1 MMMKQNLLSLTMIV
15 SLGLLQGCGGS
26 GGSESGNGSSTSSEP
41 SLPSQNEESPKGILD
56 VINTIVSDVIG
67 GSTHEAIGE
76 STDTEPNVQNEPIIS
91 TLINQIS
98 LFNSGSTLTAADFG
112 LESWNAKSIASA
124 NHILYIANDSSNASI
139 LRYDLKNKKALP
151 PILAENITGLAQAW
165 NRLYDLS
172 IYKDRLYAA
181 SLSSNRV
188 DVFDIASAEPQFIMS
203 LGTGS
208 WSGDQ
213 HNKAIV
219 YALSVAANDQYVF
232 TPDIQGR
239 INVWKQTDVTTAN
252 HLKVLK
258 HARLSLS
265 ECNSTYCDVRLEATS
280 DLLYASFGNG
290 KTYVYDVSSIPAGA
304 SDLQPIKQESAVAN
318 IFNLADNGQFYAA
331 RTSGRIDSFNLDS
344 LKTAVSALPS
354 ALESFQNYK
363 LLGDSTDY
371 RLTKSADMVVAN
383 HQLFSLAN
391 GQVTILPMQKI
402 SQYQSNVRANPA
414 QINLAAAIYQSRML
428 QDGESWETL
437 THYNLRNF
445 HINRILSG
453 TVDKNTLNLQSYSA
467 LPVNDLEIHAKL
479 KDTSQWF
486 VLAKLDQLAAFS
498 QAKFNFSI
506 ADANS
511 FPLVDGT
518 GAVQFSGMS
527 NLNQLPSD
535 LLDIKIIS
543 KTDPHV
549 QKLATI
555 KPVWNIAFGKY
566 AETADAS
573 WRRINPVYAREWVIM
588 MTNFAYIISSP
599 EFEHIWFNHKKVMGH
614 DFFGNK
620 GQVEGTGGVFTEA
633 EYKKYYAGIMNRGLI
648 NLGVTSMGGGL
659 GGGTVLG
666 IDTWYFYSHYFNADI
681 GVIGHEFGHHWGSHD
696 SAWAN
701 SSYGLQSV
709 NLQLHQYFQRKQQL
723 PYLDPYL
730 NKFHLAPPEQL
741 YNGIAESMR
750 TPRPVTNINRL
761 EKYFQ
766 QNPL

>member
-1 MMMKQNLLSLTMIV
+1 MKQSVLSLALIV
-15 SLGLLQGCGGS
+15 SMGLLQGCGGGG
-26 GGSESGNGSSTSSEP
+26 GGSESVSRTSTSSEA
-41 SLPSQNEESPKGILD
+41 SA
-56 VINTIVSDVIG
+56 VSA
-67 GSTHEAIGE
+67 TPE
-76 STDTEPNVQNEPIIS
+76 NVQNEPINK
-91 TLINQIS
+91 TLINEIS
-98 LFNSGSTLTAADFG
+98 LFNSGSTLTASDFG

-124 NHILYIANDSSNASI
+124 NHILYIANDRSNASI
-139 LRYDLKNKKALP
+139 LRYDLKNKKVLP
-151 PILAENITGLAQAW
+151 PIQAENITGLAQAW

-188 DVFDIASAEPQFIMS
+188 DVFDIASGEPQFIMS

-213 HNKAIV
+213 LNKAIV
-219 YALSVAANDQYVF
+219 HALSVAANDQYVF

-239 INVWKQTDVTTAN
+239 INVWKQSDVSATN
-252 HLKVLK
+252 HLKARK
-258 HARLSLS
+258 HARLSLP
-265 ECNSTYCDVRLEATS
+265 ECTSIYCDVHLEATS

-290 KTYVYDVSSIPAGA
+290 QTYVYDIASIPEGA
-304 SDLQPIKQESAVAN
+304 SDLQPIKQETAVAN

-331 RTSGRIDSFNLDS
+331 RTNGRVERFNTAS
-344 LKTAVSALPS
+344 LKASATVLPS

-371 RLTKSADMVVAN
+371 KLTKSTDMVVAN
-383 HQLFSLAN
+383 NQLFSLAN

-402 SQYQSNVRANPA
+402 SQYQSNISANST
-414 QINLAAAIYQSRML
+414 QINLAAAINQNRML
-428 QDGESWETL
+428 QDGESWESL
-437 THYNLRNF
+437 TNYNLRNF
-445 HINRILSG
+445 YINRILSG
-453 TVDKNTLNLQSYSA
+453 TVDKDTLNLQSYSA
-467 LPVNDLEIHAKL
+467 LPVTDLEIHAKL
-479 KDTSQWF
+479 KDTTQWF

-506 ADANS
+506 ADTNS
-511 FPLVDGT
+511 YPLVDGT
-518 GAVQFSGMS
+518 GSLQFSGMS
-527 NLNQLPSD
+527 NLHQLPSD

-549 QKLATI
+549 QKLSSI
-555 KPVWNIAFGKY
+555 KPLWNIAFGKY

-573 WRRINPVYAREWVIM
+573 WKRINPLYAREWVIM

-599 EFEHIWFNHKKVMGH
+599 EFEHIWFNHQKVMGH
-614 DFFGNK
+614 DFFGNA
-620 GQVEGTGGVFTEA
+620 GQVEGAGGFFTEA
-633 EYKKYYAGIMNRGLI
+633 EYKKYYAEIMNRNLI
-648 NLGVTSMGGGL
+648 NLGVTSIGGGL

-681 GVIGHEFGHHWGSHD
+681 GVIGHEFGHHWGSHA

-723 PYLDPYL
+723 PYMDPDL
-730 NKFHLAPPEQL
+730 NKFHLASSDQL
-741 YNGIAESMR
+741 YNSISESMR
-750 TPRPVTNINRL
+750 KPRPATDINRV
-761 EKYFQ
+761 EVRHEVA
-766 QNPL
+766 